1 MVWKSVKSFSENFS
15 AYRRTAKMSE
25 WKFITNHGL
34 VLASIARGRGKTAR
48 EIGDEVGVTERTAH
62 KIITDLDRDG
72 YITKNKVGN
81 RNTYKIL
88 PEVPIKAA
96 DTEVGELLELL
107 GWKRRRRKKMADI
120 TENAD

>member
-1 MVWKSVKSFSENFS
+1 M
-15 AYRRTAKMSE
+15 TE

-34 VLASIARGRGKTAR
+34 VLASIAKERGETAR
-48 EIGDEVGVTERTAH
+48 EIGDDVGVTERTAH
-62 KIITDLDRDG
+62 KIIMDLERDG

-88 PEVPIKAA
+88 PEVPIKAV

-107 GWKRRRRKKMADI
+107 GWKRRKGKK
-120 TENAD
+120 TVSTLENAY